1 MKTIASI
8 LDQTRNLN
16 RPKNLTTEFQLYG
29 VYICEQLGDSRY
41 SLYIKLA
48 KNENRHLLEEALSFT
63 KGYANAKNKGKLFMW
78 KLKQLRDE
86 QKAKTSAQT
95 S

>member
-8 LDQTRNLN
+8 LDQSRNVN
-16 RPKNLTTEFQLYG
+16 RPKNITTEFQLYG
-29 VYICEQLGDSRY
+29 VYICEQLGEQRY

-48 KNENRHLLEEALSFT
+48 KNENRNLLEEALTFT
-63 KGYANAKNKGKLFMW
+63 KAYANAKSRGKIFLW

-86 QKAKTSAQT
+86 AKAKQT
-95 S
+95 EKSS

>member
-8 LDQTRNLN
+8 LDQSRNVN
-16 RPKNLTTEFQLYG
+16 RPKNITTEFQLYG
-29 VYICEQLGDSRY
+29 VYICEQLGDTRY

-48 KNENRHLLEEALSFT
+48 KNENRNLLEEALTFT
-63 KGYANAKNKGKLFMW
+63 KGYANAKNKGKLFLW

-86 QKAKTSAQT
+86 AKAKQT
-95 S
+95 EKTI